1 MSAEH
6 IIEQIK
12 QATDFQINKRIL
24 KEKIDSDLLIVYK
37 DGLFKCD
44 YSLIAF
50 LSIWDQDEIYLEDSY
65 NNPICVNR
73 LELLALC
80 KQQYQLVMNEWHAEH
95 NKLQS
100 IRKI

>member
-1 MSAEH
+1 MSAEQ

-12 QATDFQINKRIL
+12 QATDFQINKKIL
-24 KEKIDSDLLIVYK
+24 KEKIDTDLLIVYK

-44 YSLIAF
+44 YSLISF

-80 KQQYQLVMNEWHAEH
+80 KQHYQLVMNQWHAEYI
-95 NKLQS
+95 KLQS

>member
-12 QATDFQINKRIL
+12 QATDFQINKKIL
-24 KEKIDSDLLIVYK
+24 KEKIDSDLLIVYRE
-37 DGLFKCD
+37 GLFKCD

-73 LELLALC
+73 LELLNLC
-80 KQQYQLVMNEWHAEH
+80 KQHYQSVMNDWHAEYS
-95 NKLQS
+95 KLQS